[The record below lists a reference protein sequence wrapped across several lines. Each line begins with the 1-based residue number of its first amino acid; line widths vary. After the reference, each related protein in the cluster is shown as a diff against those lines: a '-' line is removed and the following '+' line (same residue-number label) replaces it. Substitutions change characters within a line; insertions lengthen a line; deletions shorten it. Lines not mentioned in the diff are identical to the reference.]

1 MAAAGTPARKL
12 GSTGLEKPLAYANG
26 HTPLP
31 KAASFRILQLGILDI
46 SHLIPSMGRV
56 AELGQMSVPSRRG
69 SHEREPIKTP
79 GKRIQY
85 VHNAIGDVCERV
97 SLGS

>member
-1 MAAAGTPARKL
+1 MQMITLPFPKL
-12 GSTGLEKPLAYANG
+12 LA
-26 HTPLP
+26 
-31 KAASFRILQLGILDI
+31 LGYSNLVFPDI
-46 SHLIPSMGRV
+46 FHLIPSMGRV